1 MKERVLDLVPE
12 ELKNQ
17 GTKSMEQ
24 IKNGNIRRHTLH
36 NDNPDLVRKR
46 GMYLQQYLRYLKAR
60 NFSLLMECEGAEI
73 YD

>member
-24 IKNGNIRRHTLH
+24 IKNGNIR
-36 NDNPDLVRKR
+36 
-46 GMYLQQYLRYLKAR
+46 
-60 NFSLLMECEGAEI
+60 
-73 YD
+73 